1 MIKKSQIKQTN
12 NNNTV
17 KYIQNNTVKLV
28 LVIESNDKPV
38 KISNIPNAALK

>member
-1 MIKKSQIKQTN
+1 MIKKSKIKQTN

-28 LVIESNDKPV
+28 S
-38 KISNIPNAALK
+38 LKVTINLLK

>member
-1 MIKKSQIKQTN
+1 MEQKRGNIYGVKKMIKKSQIKQTN

-28 LVIESNDKPV
+28 TSH
-38 KISNIPNAALK
+38 